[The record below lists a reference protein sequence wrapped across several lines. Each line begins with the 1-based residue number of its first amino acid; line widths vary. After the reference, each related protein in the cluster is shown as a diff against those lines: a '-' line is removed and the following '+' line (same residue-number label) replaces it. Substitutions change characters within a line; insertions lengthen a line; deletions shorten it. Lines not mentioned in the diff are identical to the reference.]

1 MFKFYSVLIITEFN
15 RGNDQH
21 TGFFLWFE
29 CNAWNKK
36 SQGLP
41 LPLKVNKK

>member
-21 TGFFLWFE
+21 TVFLWFE
-29 CNAWNKK
+29 YNAWNKK